1 MKKLAVLLTI
11 AIFSCGCTPS
21 QDIIQTALA
30 ETQSAWTPIPSLP
43 VTPTLLP
50 TLTLTPTLAITA
62 TPVPVTSD
70 TVLLAFREAGLE
82 AENARSMSKGDYGH
96 APYVC
101 QGTLFYIPAICLDCT
116 GSIFICSN
124 EDDLN
129 SLQSYYQELGRSSKA
144 ALDWIFVKDNVLVII
159 NGGLPEDIAQK
170 YESAIP

>member
-1 MKKLAVLLTI
+1 MKKLALFITITILT
-11 AIFSCGCTPS
+11 CGCTPS
-21 QDIIQTALA
+21 QIVIQTALA
-30 ETQSAWTPIPSLP
+30 ETQSAWTPIPTLP
-43 VTPTLLP
+43 ATLTLIPIP
-50 TLTLTPTLAITA
+50 TLTSTPATTA

-70 TVLLAFREAGLE
+70 TVLLAFRDAGLE
-82 AENARSMSKGDYGH
+82 AENARPMSKGDYGH

-124 EDDLN
+124 ADDLN

-144 ALDWIFVKDNVLVII
+144 AFNWVYAKDNVLVII
-159 NGGLPEDIAQK
+159 DGGLPEDIAQK

>member
-1 MKKLAVLLTI
+1 MKRLALLI
-11 AIFSCGCTPS
+11 LMAILTCGCTPS
-21 QDIIQTALA
+21 QIIIQTALA

-43 VTPTLLP
+43 A
-50 TLTLTPTLAITA
+50 TLTLIPTLASTSTPATIA